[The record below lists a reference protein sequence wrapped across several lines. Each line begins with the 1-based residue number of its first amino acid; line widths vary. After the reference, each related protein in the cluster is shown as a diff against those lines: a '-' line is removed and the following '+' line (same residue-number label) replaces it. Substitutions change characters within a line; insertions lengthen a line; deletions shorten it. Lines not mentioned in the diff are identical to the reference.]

1 MGADL
6 ARGVRWRGFN
16 LVAGAAA
23 VEPAHTEHVGGGAE
37 GAIAEAVFADPV
49 NARAMIDWHFSDA
62 IAHVADEG
70 RDKAVHA
77 VE

>member
-1 MGADL
+1 
-6 ARGVRWRGFN
+6 
-16 LVAGAAA
+16 
-23 VEPAHTEHVGGGAE
+23 
-37 GAIAEAVFADPV
+37 V